1 MGQITED
8 VYEKLRKIMDS
19 FVLKVPK
26 HEKLTE
32 FLKICF
38 TEEEAS
44 LLTHFKAPMI
54 ETLSAKKLA
63 RRAGLPEEKVTEI
76 MERLAKRG
84 VVMREVVGK
93 KEKKMYSLMTF
104 FPGLYEFFFVA
115 HKEHTP
121 EENRNAAEFY
131 EEYYNSIYHKEVGAS
146 KFPFHRVLASSEPV
160 EDVKQLEINENIEP
174 KQHILPFEVVSDF
187 IESSHRFAITMC
199 QCRYH
204 NELLGKKECDMEIEE
219 TCLALGIA
227 ADFLIKMGHGRLIN
241 KQKAMEILRKCEKKG
256 MVHTTM
262 NVQAGQDSLFICNC
276 CADCCV
282 VLRELSKYE
291 NPLTYAI
298 SNFKPKF
305 DLETCKQ
312 CGVCVKICPLNALE
326 LIETK
331 DGQKLNFNE
340 EKCFGCGLC
349 ASNCPHDAVKLEKI
363 RDQVPAESLGD
374 LFVKVDRTRIG
385 ND

>member
-1 MGQITED
+1 MNIITED
-8 VYEKLRKIMDS
+8 VYEKLRKIMNK

-26 HEKLTE
+26 HEKLTD
-32 FLKICF
+32 FLKECF
-38 TEEEAS
+38 TVEEAE
-44 LLTHFKAPMI
+44 LLTHFTAPMI

-63 RRAGLPEEKVTEI
+63 QRANLPEEKVTEM
-76 MERLAKRG
+76 MEQLAKRG

-121 EENRNAAEFY
+121 EQNKRAAEFY

-146 KFPFHRVLASSEPV
+146 EFPFHRVLPSSAPV
-160 EDVKQLEINENIEP
+160 EHVKKLNINENIEP
-174 KQHILPFEVVSDF
+174 KQEILPFEVVSDY
-187 IESSHRFAITMC
+187 IATSSRIGITMC
-199 QCRYH
+199 QCRFH
-204 NELLGKKECDMEIEE
+204 NDLLGRKECDKQIDE

-227 ADFLIKMGHGRLIN
+227 ADFLIKMGHGRLIS
-241 KQKAMEILRKCEKKG
+241 KEEAMDILKKCEENG

-262 NVQAGQDSLFICNC
+262 NVRSGQDSLFICNC
-276 CADCCV
+276 CPDCCV

-298 SNFKPKF
+298 SNFKPIF
-305 DLETCKQ
+305 NLESCKK
-312 CGVCVKICPLNALE
+312 CGTCVKICPLNALE

-331 DGQKLNFNE
+331 DGKMLNFNE

-349 ASNCPHDAVKLEKI
+349 ASSCPHDAVKLEKI
-363 RDQVPAESLGD
+363 RDQIPAESLGD
-374 LFVKVDRTRIG
+374 LLVKVDGTRVYYG
-385 ND
+385 